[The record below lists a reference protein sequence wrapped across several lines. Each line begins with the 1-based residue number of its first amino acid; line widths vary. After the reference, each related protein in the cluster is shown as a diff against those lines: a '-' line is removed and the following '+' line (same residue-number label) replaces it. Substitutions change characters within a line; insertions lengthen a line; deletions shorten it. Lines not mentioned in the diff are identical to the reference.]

1 MSRRNILIA
10 VAALVILALGGLGYY
25 LFQRAEEAADSAAP
39 PAEQASAAAPAPA
52 GKPAGKLPDPV
63 FLVLDKAAVLRFS
76 KAGQD
81 ITRQMQPLV
90 QQAQSALAAQRASL
104 DRDAAALQQDT
115 SVTGA
120 ERDKRIAALDARQ
133 QALQTDVQRRQVQLQ
148 ETMARANGE
157 VAKMLE
163 TIIPPLVKERGANL
177 VMDRAAM
184 PQADPA
190 FDITPEV
197 IKRLDAKMSSVKV
210 TLSAP
215 LYPPPRGEV
224 TRP

>member
-1 MSRRNILIA
+1 LSRRNILIA
-10 VAALVILALGGLGYY
+10 VAVLAVLALGGLGYY
-25 LFQRAEEAADSAAP
+25 LFQRSQGGDSTAP
-39 PAEQASAAAPAPA
+39 QQQATTAAPAPGA
-52 GKPAGKLPDPV
+52 HPRGTLPDPV

-81 ITRQMQPLV
+81 ITHQMQPLV
-90 QQAQSALAAQRASL
+90 QQAQASIAAQRAAL
-104 DRDAAALQQDT
+104 ERDAAQLQQDT

-120 ERDKRIAALDARQ
+120 DRDKRIAALDARQ
-133 QALQTDVQRRQVQLQ
+133 QALQAEIQRRQTQLQ

-157 VAKMLE
+157 VAKTLE
-163 TIIPPLVKERGANL
+163 TIIPPLVKERGANI

-197 IKRLDAKMSSVKV
+197 IKRLDAKMTTVRV
-210 TLSAP
+210 TLEPAHQ
-215 LYPPPRGEV
+215 
-224 TRP
+224 